1 MTWRP
6 TLCST
11 LVGRAA
17 ELGVLSITSQ
27 LSQFLPQQSAVPRL
41 PSVTSG
47 RSPDQSQAAQW
58 MGAWRDD
65 SFLFRQVSPQLG
77 EHVNKFKINS
87 EPLLA
92 DTDTAPC
99 VARRDTRARPQSCG
113 TSWLSRLLDLVR
125 NIGWGAGKSWKFW
138 QSGGGVLTADRAANL
153 KPQWG
158 KTIGLK

>member
-1 MTWRP
+1 MATNIMQHTRGKSSGARCP
-6 TLCST
+6 VHHIPIIPVFTPA
-11 LVGRAA
+11 GRCA
-17 ELGVLSITSQ
+17 Q
-27 LSQFLPQQSAVPRL
+27 L

-65 SFLFRQVSPQLG
+65 TFLFRQVSPQLG

-99 VARRDTRARPQSCG
+99 VARRDTRTRPQSCG
-113 TSWLSRLLDLVR
+113 TSWLSRLLVLVR

-138 QSGGGVLTADRAANL
+138 QSGGVLTADRAANL